1 MGEFVRIAKVDDIP
15 DPGKRIF
22 EVQDRFIVI
31 FHVNDRFWA
40 LDDLCTHDGGPLGE
54 GVLDGY
60 EIACP
65 RHGAKFDIRDGRAL
79 TLPATRPTVAHSVR
93 VENGD
98 VLVKI
103 NDENDKH

>member
-65 RHGAKFDIRDGRAL
+65 RHGAKFDIRDGRAFDIAGD
-79 TLPATRPTVAHSVR
+79 PPDRCPFSKSREWGRPGQ
-93 VENGD
+93 NQ
-98 VLVKI
+98 
-103 NDENDKH
+103 